1 MTRAKEAREGHYSQ
15 DPVRPV
21 AMGDGLFLR
30 SCGHREKNMVTGP
43 GGREWVHIVVGGG
56 D

>member
-1 MTRAKEAREGHYSQ
+1 MARAKEAREGHYSQ

-21 AMGDGLFLR
+21 AMGEGLFLG
-30 SCGHREKNMVTGP
+30 SCGHKENVVTGP
-43 GGREWVHIVVGGG
+43 GGRECVHRVVGEG